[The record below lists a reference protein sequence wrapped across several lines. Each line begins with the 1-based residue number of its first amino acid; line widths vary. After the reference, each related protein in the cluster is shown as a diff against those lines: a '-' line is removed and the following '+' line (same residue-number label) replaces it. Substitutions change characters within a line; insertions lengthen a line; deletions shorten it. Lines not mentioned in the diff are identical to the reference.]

1 MLHQQWPYLVFEEIG
16 RLFCRE
22 PWHRKPDAPDDEEE
36 WIAECKTWHVN
47 RVSKMLWKVRRKRF
61 ELKRRRLCRAC
72 QGLSGVGHGRAVLT
86 YDL

>member
-1 MLHQQWPYLVFEEIG
+1 
-16 RLFCRE
+16 
-22 PWHRKPDAPDDEEE
+22 
-36 WIAECKTWHVN
+36 
-47 RVSKMLWKVRRKRF
+47 VSKVLWKVRRKRF